1 MFKDNIKLKLI
12 KKIRKMLTCARLD
25 LETLGALQVKPKQI
39 LGVGQRAGRG
49 GWVGRSGGPLLRSP

>member
-1 MFKDNIKLKLI
+1 
-12 KKIRKMLTCARLD
+12 MLTCARLD

-49 GWVGRSGGPLLRSP
+49 GWVGRGGGPLLRSP